1 MLTQNEWN
9 NKRTIWGAYDLNFIL
24 SQWQG
29 LHTIMRNRMRY
40 KKKTQKRIMVIAWPD
55 TMIYYFVVVKF
66 DPSPPHVQRAW
77 CEPSIA
83 ECSEV
88 IIFYASATPLQLW
101 ILMIILKVQR
111 AVYFIEC
118 THSLLWLF
126 KYIGIIFQF
135 ELLLLQCS
143 NKCEAFC
150 MLQQSTQYAMQ
161 CTH

>member
-1 MLTQNEWN
+1 MKQQEN
-9 NKRTIWGAYDLNFIL
+9 NLGRIWFEFYPFTMTGSTYYNAQSHEI
-24 SQWQG
+24 Q
-29 LHTIMRNRMRY
+29 